1 MVRST
6 AQVHSSEVV
15 AASTSILEQCS
26 RFLRGVD
33 RSRYCRPCS
42 MLSGSTI
49 GQHVRHSL
57 DHFSAVLDPIEPGV
71 IDYDHRER
79 DTPVEHD
86 PLAARS
92 SIEQLIR
99 QLRVVRAPSAA
110 VRVRVMLSADGRES
124 LLTST
129 IERELAFATHH
140 AIHHHAMIAAI
151 ARTLQLDVPAGF
163 GVAPSTERAR
173 FR

>member
-1 MVRST
+1 
-6 AQVHSSEVV
+6 
-15 AASTSILEQCS
+15 
-26 RFLRGVD
+26 
-33 RSRYCRPCS
+33 